1 MKVGAFCFGDITR
14 VPLLQDAPSAIA
26 RRKLRR
32 QERIGI
38 ACCFGEMDRIR
49 TRGQT
54 IRINH
59 TNGLTEG
66 GSLSEAPGDVKRLK
80 GRFVNL
86 RSAAVDS
93 EKEKL
98 EHQIELATPAASYV
112 KDETTVQR
120 LLRFA
125 DELKTKLLRSSQHRK
140 ITARAEELWQQAGR
154 PSGRD
159 LDLWLEAEKQVND
172 ENRRT

>member
-1 MKVGAFCFGDITR
+1 M
-14 VPLLQDAPSAIA
+14 
-26 RRKLRR
+26 
-32 QERIGI
+32 
-38 ACCFGEMDRIR
+38 
-49 TRGQT
+49 
-54 IRINH
+54 
-59 TNGLTEG
+59 
-66 GSLSEAPGDVKRLK
+66 
-80 GRFVNL
+80 
-86 RSAAVDS
+86 DS

-98 EHQIELATPAASYV
+98 EHQIELATRAASYV

-125 DELKTKLLRSSQHRK
+125 DELKTKLLRSSQHRR

-159 LDLWLEAEKQVND
+159 LDFWLEAEKQVND